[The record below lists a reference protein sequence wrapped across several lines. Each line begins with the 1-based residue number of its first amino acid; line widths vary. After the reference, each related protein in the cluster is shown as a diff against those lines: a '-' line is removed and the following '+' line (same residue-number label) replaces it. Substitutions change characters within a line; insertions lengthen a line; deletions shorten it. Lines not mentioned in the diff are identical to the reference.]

1 MALVHG
7 SDGQQDQAHP
17 AALSASSTSWATA
30 SPQHGS
36 QIGTQAM
43 GDGLVPQASSAY
55 PTQPVQA
62 QGTAAPGYLEQ
73 SQTPTQSWSHDQQP
87 ATQSHAPPPTA
98 IHLARAGAG
107 TGRAG
112 TRRHQT
118 IAGNRRGVGNPA
130 STAVNQKHRAGR
142 RYTQQAP
149 RRTPARRKRRSSR
162 GPAQTRFGRTRA
174 GRATLTTSGP
184 GKAYR
189 PRHHRDKAMWRL
201 ISARTHGT

>member
-1 MALVHG
+1 MDLTDSRTRHT
-7 SDGQQDQAHP
+7 QWHYRQA
-17 AALSASSTSWATA
+17 
-30 SPQHGS
+30 PQVGRLPRRS
-36 QIGTQAM
+36 
-43 GDGLVPQASSAY
+43 
-55 PTQPVQA
+55 
-62 QGTAAPGYLEQ
+62 TAARSVYRLWAM
-73 SQTPTQSWSHDQQP
+73 SWSRRHLRRIPRNRDRHRGRRRQAIWGNLRHRHRAG
-87 ATQSHAPPPTA
+87 ATTSNRRPSPTPPPPTA

-149 RRTPARRKRRSSR
+149 HHTLARRKRRSSH
-162 GPAQTRFGRTRA
+162 GPAQARFGRTRA
-174 GRATLTTSGP
+174 GRATLTTSGL

-189 PRHHRDKAMWRL
+189 PRHHRDKAIWRL
-201 ISARTHGT
+201 ISARAHGT